1 MDVCSKDFIAG
12 AHLQKAK
19 TMYWF
24 RTFVFGNSHPP
35 PPPPP
40 SPFFQLCCLIAEK
53 GKGIVLWKGPVNNLL
68 KDNYRGY
75 DDLFVSLTF
84 FFFRYPIIMWKN
96 FASKRP
102 SNIGALV
109 ISKKKI

>member
-1 MDVCSKDFIAG
+1 MYAPKTLLLVHICRRLRLCIDSE
-12 AHLQKAK
+12 HLFLG
-19 TMYWF
+19 TP
-24 RTFVFGNSHPP
+24 TPT
-35 PPPPP
+35 PPPP

-84 FFFRYPIIMWKN
+84 FFFRYPIIM
-96 FASKRP
+96 
-102 SNIGALV
+102 
-109 ISKKKI
+109 